1 MNMDPIILLTVVT
14 ISAIVLPAAIYVVAI
29 KLASALYWTVRAN
42 QSKERGEWLIE
53 AMLHQAY
60 REELGMRPTFL
71 RWYLRAAVTVRT
83 AWLMGAAATIAVYI
97 IKWLPDWFVWP
108 YWILAGMII
117 AMSLTIDAMKLKQW
131 NSHMAGRYHPL
142 QDLPFH

>member
-1 MNMDPIILLTVVT
+1 MNMEQIVPPAAVITL
-14 ISAIVLPAAIYVVAI
+14 AIALPAAIYIVAK

-42 QSKERGEWLIE
+42 QGKEYGEWLVE

-60 REELGMRPTFL
+60 REKWGMRPTFL
-71 RWYLRAAVTVRT
+71 RWYLRAVVTVRT
-83 AWLMGAAATIAVYI
+83 AWLMGASATIAAYI
-97 IKWLPDWFVWP
+97 IKWLPDWFAWP

-117 AMSLTIDAMKLKQW
+117 AMSLTLDAMKLKQW
-131 NSHMAGRYHPL
+131 RTHMAGRYHPL